1 MGSCRRV
8 IEYVEEDGWEF
19 KRDGVTYWAYAK
31 GEASVVW
38 YYEPATRDDPG
49 GEGVEVEDYDI
60 YDIAICDE
68 NGNIVPLELTEQ
80 EKEDFESY
88 MHARLD
94 DVIDGWDEW
103 DEWDEWD
110 GPDYDPEKDV

>member
-8 IEYVEEDGWEF
+8 VEYEEEDGWEF
-19 KRDGVTYWAYAK
+19 KRGEATYLAYAK

-49 GEGVEVEDYDI
+49 GEGVEVEDYNI
-60 YDIAICDE
+60 YDIEIGDE
-68 NGNIVPLELTEQ
+68 NGDIVPLELTEQ

-88 MHARLD
+88 MHSRLD
-94 DVIDGWDEW
+94 DAIDAY